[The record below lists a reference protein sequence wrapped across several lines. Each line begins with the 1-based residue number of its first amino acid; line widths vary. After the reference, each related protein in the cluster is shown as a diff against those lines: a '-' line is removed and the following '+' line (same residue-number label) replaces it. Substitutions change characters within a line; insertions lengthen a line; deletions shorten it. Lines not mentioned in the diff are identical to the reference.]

1 MKFHS
6 AEVGRDQ
13 AITHQNVPEIPSDA
27 ATTRARNR
35 VHILLSIVFWL
46 TIFEG
51 AARKWGPASLSSI
64 LYFVKDPFVIA
75 AYLLAIKHR
84 LFAKHWLVLVF
95 AALSFV
101 LICLGVVDILFLSQ
115 NPFVI
120 ALGIRSYLLYTF
132 VAFLW
137 PMTMS
142 AKQLEKVWRALLVFS
157 LPMAVLVFI
166 QYHSSPAAQV
176 NTLIKGEVSTFVTG
190 GHVRPTGTFSFVLGQ
205 SVFDIFLVSVV
216 FGELYKRSEERVAS
230 SLLVYAATAAAFVA
244 VSFSVSRTAAIG
256 AAASI
261 AGALFSTFFPGARKR
276 FSFARAVGPILVFFV
291 VIMGTLVFL
300 PEGANTLVE
309 RHEGAVSSEGS
320 EASRALDMLT
330 GAGDHSLNLS
340 AIGIGVGRGSPAALA
355 FVKKDIG
362 DYISEYEVPR
372 VLQELG
378 VFVGSAYL
386 LFRFALAFYLM
397 KLTFQLLTET
407 GNPSPFI
414 LAIFCAI
421 ELISGDVE
429 SNPSVGALT
438 WAAVALT
445 LAAVKAGVLK
455 DLARRQKASSSRS
468 MRSALGPR

>member
-1 MKFHS
+1 MKLIL
-6 AEVGRDQ
+6 AETEKGQGSVGQTSR
-13 AITHQNVPEIPSDA
+13 TVPLYDGTS
-27 ATTRARNR
+27 RARSR
-35 VHILLSIVFWL
+35 VHLLLSIVFWL

-51 AARKWGPASLSSI
+51 AARKWGPPSLSSV

-75 AYLLAIKHR
+75 AYILAIRYR
-84 LFAKHWLVLVF
+84 LFARHWLTIFFLVF
-95 AALSFV
+95 SFALIV
-101 LICLGVVDILFLSQ
+101 LGLTDILFLGL

-137 PMTMS
+137 PMTMPIHKLKKLS
-142 AKQLEKVWRALLVFS
+142 RALLFFT
-157 LPMAVLVFI
+157 LPMAALVFI
-166 QYHSSPAAQV
+166 QYHSSPAAKV
-176 NTLIKGEVSTFVTG
+176 NTLVKGEVSNFVTS

-205 SVFDIFLVSVV
+205 SVFDIFLISLV
-216 FGELYKRSEERVAS
+216 FGELYKRTEDRLAS
-230 SLLVYAATAAAFVA
+230 APLVYAATAASFVA

-256 AAASI
+256 AAASM
-261 AGALFSTFFPGARKR
+261 AGALFTSFFPGRGR
-276 FSFARAVGPILVFFV
+276 QFSFARATVPILVFV
-291 VIMGTLVFL
+291 GVIAGTLIFL
-300 PEGANTLVE
+300 PEGANTLAE

-320 EASRALDMLT
+320 EASRALQMVV

-355 FVKKDIG
+355 FVRNDLN

-378 VFVGSAYL
+378 IFVGSAYL
-386 LFRFALAFYLM
+386 IFRFALAFYLL
-397 KLTFQLLTET
+397 KLTFQLLVET
-407 GNPSPFI
+407 GDPSPFI

-438 WAAVALT
+438 WAAVGLT
-445 LAAVKAGVLK
+445 LTAVKAGMFRDLGRRLK
-455 DLARRQKASSSRS
+455 GSTRSNMTSALARR
-468 MRSALGPR
+468 